1 MLVLTPLKCALNGL
15 LQGLLSLVQFP
26 LNLHDAVSIV
36 RVLELFD
43 VPPKVALGQA
53 VLVGL
58 QAGLVRPRRLGE
70 LAGELVQDLAQ
81 QLVRDELVVVLVGD
95 DDAGAPLAAGV
106 DVDGELVL
114 GLGLAGAGAGGFGD
128 GAVDLTADFAD
139 TVAGDV
145 LLVGVGEERYGGC
158 CIGAIADYTPATGEA
173 GEMLVDGVDA
183 AQLGRGLVVVLP
195 DLFRRS
201 ASCRYRRRVRPEGV
215 VGVRRCMRYPWWR
228 CLCWYWEM
236 L

>member
-1 MLVLTPLKCALNGL
+1 M
-15 LQGLLSLVQFP
+15 
-26 LNLHDAVSIV
+26 
-36 RVLELFD
+36 
-43 VPPKVALGQA
+43 ALGQA

-145 LLVGVGEERYGGC
+145 LLVGLARSGMGG
-158 CIGAIADYTPATGEA
+158 
-173 GEMLVDGVDA
+173 
-183 AQLGRGLVVVLP
+183 VVLGQLLITHLP
-195 DLFRRS
+195 
-201 ASCRYRRRVRPEGV
+201 RVKREKCSSMVSTQHNSVAGLLSFCQICSGGQRLV
-215 VGVRRCMRYPWWR
+215 ATAGGFALRVWWA
-228 CLCWYWEM
+228 YADV
-236 L
+236 

>member
-1 MLVLTPLKCALNGL
+1 M
-15 LQGLLSLVQFP
+15 
-26 LNLHDAVSIV
+26 
-36 RVLELFD
+36 
-43 VPPKVALGQA
+43 ALGQA

-128 GAVDLTADFAD
+128 GAVDLTTDFAD
-139 TVAGDV
+139 TVAG
-145 LLVGVGEERYGGC
+145 GC
-158 CIGAIADYTPATGEA
+158 C
-173 GEMLVDGVDA
+173 
-183 AQLGRGLVVVLP
+183 
-195 DLFRRS
+195 
-201 ASCRYRRRVRPEGV
+201 
-215 VGVRRCMRYPWWR
+215 
-228 CLCWYWEM
+228 
-236 L
+236 

>member
-1 MLVLTPLKCALNGL
+1 MLTSLQRALNRL
-15 LQGLLSLVQFP
+15 LQRLLGLIQLL
-26 LNLHDAVSIV
+26 LDLHDAVSIV

-145 LLVGVGEERYGGC
+145 LLVGLARSGMGG
-158 CIGAIADYTPATGEA
+158 
-173 GEMLVDGVDA
+173 
-183 AQLGRGLVVVLP
+183 VVLGQLLITHLP
-195 DLFRRS
+195 
-201 ASCRYRRRVRPEGV
+201 RVKREKCSSMVSTQHNSVAGLLSFCQICSGGQRLVAVAV
-215 VGVRRCMRYPWWR
+215 VGVR
-228 CLCWYWEM
+228 
-236 L
+236 

>member
-1 MLVLTPLKCALNGL
+1 MLTSLQRALNRL
-15 LQGLLSLVQFP
+15 LQRLLGLIQLL
-26 LNLHDAVSIV
+26 LDLHDAVSIV

-145 LLVGVGEERYGGC
+145 LLVGVG
-158 CIGAIADYTPATGEA
+158 AVSYTHLRAHETTE
-173 GEMLVDGVDA
+173 
-183 AQLGRGLVVVLP
+183 
-195 DLFRRS
+195 
-201 ASCRYRRRVRPEGV
+201 
-215 VGVRRCMRYPWWR
+215 
-228 CLCWYWEM
+228 
-236 L
+236 